1 MDNMSREIIKVFF
14 SRSGY
19 LYCSS
24 AAETAHYFSIFKT
37 DPLNQFKVTLFIEC
51 TPDTHH

>member
-1 MDNMSREIIKVFF
+1 MNNMSREIIKLFF

-24 AAETAHYFSIFKT
+24 AAETGEEVGT